1 MKTAP
6 APAHRKILYVGE
18 LLAGS
23 TSLQRCEGLERLGC
37 QVERIATRR
46 PNWRFGPMSRI
57 SYAAYRSGLPAP
69 TPDPMAVNEQIRSAM
84 VRDKPDQLWLDKALS
99 VRRATLR
106 TARRLAP
113 DLRIVGYSPD
123 DMGQRHNRSRAFDS
137 HVRDYD
143 VFFTT
148 KSYGVEDLS
157 RLGCVR
163 PVFVANAYDP
173 KIHRP
178 LVPSV
183 GEREAFGADISFIGT
198 YEPDRHRAIAALAAA
213 GLPVRVWGSG
223 WERAPPLDGVRIE
236 GRALYGDDYA
246 RVLCASRI
254 NLCFLRKLN
263 RDLQTTRSV
272 EIPAC
277 GAFMLAERTS
287 EHLSL
292 FKEGAE
298 AAFFQDDDELVD
310 QCRWYLNHEVDRR
323 AVALAG
329 RARCLSSGYS
339 NDERLDEML
348 AVVARLPADR

>member
-6 APAHRKILYVGE
+6 APEHRKVLYVGE
-18 LLAGS
+18 LLDGS
-23 TSLQRCEGLERLGC
+23 TSLQRCEGLARLGC
-37 QVERIATRR
+37 DVARIATRR
-46 PNWRFGPMSRI
+46 AVRPSSLASRLC
-57 SYAAYRSGLPAP
+57 SAAYRSGLPAP
-69 TPDPMAVNEQIRSAM
+69 TPDPMAVNERIRSAI
-84 VRDKPDQLWLDKALS
+84 VQDRPDLLWLDKALS
-99 VRRATLR
+99 VRRSTLR

-113 DLRIVGYSPD
+113 GLRIVGYSPD
-123 DMGQRHNRSRAFDS
+123 DMGQRHNRSSAFDG
-137 HVRDYD
+137 HVGDYD

-173 KIHRP
+173 AIHRP
-178 LVPSV
+178 LTLSAA
-183 GEREAFGADISFIGT
+183 EREAFGADISFIGT
-198 YEPDRHRAIAALAAA
+198 FEPDRHRSISTLAAA
-213 GLPVRVWGSG
+213 GLAVRVWGTG
-223 WERAPPLDGVRIE
+223 WERAAPAEGVRIE
-236 GRALYGDDYA
+236 GRPLYGDDYA

-292 FKEGAE
+292 FTEGVE
-298 AAFFQDDDELVD
+298 AAYFQDDAELVER
-310 QCRWYLNHEVDRR
+310 CRWYLDHEGDRR
-323 AVALAG
+323 TVAAAG

-339 NDERLDEML
+339 NDRRLGEML
-348 AVVARLPADR
+348 AAVSRSPADR